1 MTDGLSRTTA
11 GECNVF
17 SADRL
22 GNSVSYWIA
31 LFCLPQS
38 LASGSLDPFLL
49 PGAFLHSYCA
59 PGLLYASR
67 VLFAFGHTYP
77 FPILHILPLGDIR
90 MKQHNWKPYAIW
102 ILITEAV
109 GALSGWLTRE
119 GNQIFQQTA
128 QQPPLSPPPLVFPI
142 VWGILYALMGFSAAR
157 IYLSSPS
164 IARSRGL
171 NLYIAQLVV
180 NFFWS
185 LIFFNAQAFG
195 FAFVWLLLLWA
206 LVLAMILTFRTI
218 DPLAAWL
225 QVPYLI
231 WLTFAAYLNL
241 GVWYLN
247 R

>member
-1 MTDGLSRTTA
+1 MCFLPTVWAIQFRTGLPFFVCPNPWRREVWTPSCSPAPSFIAIAHPACCTQA
-11 GECNVF
+11 GYF
-17 SADRL
+17 
-22 GNSVSYWIA
+22 
-31 LFCLPQS
+31 
-38 LASGSLDPFLL
+38 
-49 PGAFLHSYCA
+49 
-59 PGLLYASR
+59 
-67 VLFAFGHTYP
+67 FAFRSTYP
-77 FPILHILPLGDIR
+77 SLILHILSLGDIR